1 MSVLMDLHKDH
12 VPSLGVGRDST
23 RDGGERIGVDN
34 CILCSHELGQL
45 FLQLQVDLCTRHNT
59 FTINII
65 TSTRSCYNQLQL
77 TPDYPQNR
85 VPWKLQTTDSAD
97 YPLVFCEIVSKRV
110 KRTKLNKIQRFFK
123 V

>member
-45 FLQLQVDLCTRHNT
+45 FLQIQVDFCTRHNT
-59 FTINII
+59 FTINFI
-65 TSTRSCYNQLQL
+65 TPRPNLEINAGNL
-77 TPDYPQNR
+77 EA
-85 VPWKLQTTDSAD
+85 KLFGMSA
-97 YPLVFCEIVSKRV
+97 
-110 KRTKLNKIQRFFK
+110 N
-123 V
+123 